1 MFSPLRHIFWVLIL
15 AASLAATPAY
25 AAETNGFLTEV
36 QGYAS
41 EVSWAA
47 AVYAKAMAAGDM
59 PHIQAT
65 SFALSGVI
73 GLIGLWLLAVRPRI
87 RFDEFRFDEF
97 AGEANEAPAAE
108 PAGEAPVEG
117 DADRPTRLLEAIAA
131 AKAQMSIS
139 EAEKKHAR

>member
-1 MFSPLRHIFWVLIL
+1 MFSPPRHIFWVS
-15 AASLAATPAY
+15 AVAVSLAATPAQ
-25 AAETNGFLTEV
+25 AADATGFLTEV

-41 EVSWAA
+41 EALWAI

-59 PHIQAT
+59 PHIRPI
-65 SFALSGVI
+65 SFVLSGII

-87 RFDEFRFDEF
+87 PFSEFVGTVNDDDTS
-97 AGEANEAPAAE
+97 E
-108 PAGEAPVEG
+108 PAGDVPVDGE
-117 DADRPTRLLEAIAA
+117 ADRPIRLLEAIAA